1 MTKREKLQMLVD
13 GLWEDDDDDRPFVE
27 FRPFKVWFMVFPE
40 SRWLGDEGEYLGDY
54 QQARKTIRFLLK

>member
-27 FRPFKVWFMVFPE
+27 FRPFKGWFMVFPE